1 MKKFLLSLCAIAVA
15 SACVF
20 MTSCKDDDENYDVK
34 TQVNLPASFV
44 NDIKAKQDANY
55 NYTYEV
61 NGKVCNNEEE
71 LKAAIA
77 ELPAGQTA
85 QIKVTATP
93 KSGSGAALTSTSDF
107 VVPAAKASEATSF
120 NYAIAIPTAADQTGA
135 NNKATGTA
143 SATETIS
150 HSGGAAK

>member
-1 MKKFLLSLCAIAVA
+1 MKKFLLSLCVLAVA
-15 SACVF
+15 SVCVF

-44 NDIKAKQDANY
+44 NDIKAKQDANCT
-55 NYTYEV
+55 YTYEV
-61 NGKVCNNEEE
+61 NGKVCNSVEE
-71 LKAAIA
+71 LQAAIA
-77 ELPAGQTA
+77 ELPAGETA
-85 QIKVTATP
+85 KITVTAKNSTN
-93 KSGSGAALTSTSDF
+93 GATYTATSDF

-120 NYAIAIPTAADQTGA
+120 NYAIAIPTEADQTGA